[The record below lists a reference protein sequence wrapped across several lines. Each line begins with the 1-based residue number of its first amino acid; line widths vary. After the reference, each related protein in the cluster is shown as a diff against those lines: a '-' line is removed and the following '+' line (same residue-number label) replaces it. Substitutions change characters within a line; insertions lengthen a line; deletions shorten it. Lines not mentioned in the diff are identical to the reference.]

1 MEKSTIDTLM
11 VQKPQKTPIF
21 FFCELCDF
29 SCSNKNHFNRHLLTR
44 KHLKKKSTKSTNIG
58 PFKCKNCS
66 KIYKQSQGLS
76 RHKKM
81 CKTKCNMNVTNVT
94 KNVTNVTKSGMSK
107 MKCPEAERSENL
119 NAENKLLEKFNEF
132 EKKLEEKDK
141 RLEKKDEQIFSLI
154 NIIAKNGVGNTNANN
169 NKSHNVNS
177 LNTQN
182 NNLTV
187 NVYLNEHCKDA
198 MNIKDFVEKVKVSL
212 EDLQYTTD
220 NGFAEGI
227 SNIFMK
233 QLNDMKPTER
243 PIHCTDAKRCKFY
256 VKDENNDWKK
266 DAENKKINK
275 SISDITL
282 KQIKMLKVWEGAHPY
297 WNSNT
302 ILSMRRQEIIC
313 KIMGG
318 RDMEDQSKNRKK
330 IKQMIGE
337 TIKLK
342 EAMAQITNAKN
353 DVGKL
358 LYLNK

>member
-1 MEKSTIDTLM
+1 MTYKKCKMLH
-11 VQKPQKTPIF
+11 KNAKNAKKYN
-21 FFCELCDF
+21 CELCDF
-29 SCSNKNHFNRHLLTR
+29 YCSSKYNYKIHLSTL
-44 KHLKKKSTKSTNIG
+44 KHLNKKNAKNANCLI
-58 PFKCKNCS
+58 FKCENCD

-76 RHKKM
+76 RHKKS
-81 CKTKCNMNVTNVT
+81 CEIKCNLNVTNVT
-94 KNVTNVTKSGMSK
+94 KNVTNVTKSEMSK
-107 MKCPEAERSENL
+107 MKCPEAEMSKNLSTENI
-119 NAENKLLEKFNEF
+119 LLKII
-132 EKKLEEKDK
+132 EEKDK
-141 RLEKKDEQIFSLI
+141 IIEQQTNWVKLI
-154 NIIAKNGVGNTNANN
+154 NKNGLGN

-198 MNIKDFVEKVKVSL
+198 MNIKDFVEKVKISL

-266 DAENKKINK
+266 DAENKKIDK

-282 KQIKMLKVWEGAHPY
+282 KQIKMLKVWEDSHPS

-302 ILSMRRQEIIC
+302 ILSMHRQEIIC

-318 RDMEDQSKNRKK
+318 RDMEDQAKNRKK

-342 EAMAQITNAKN
+342 DAMKVAHIDN
-353 DVGKL
+353 
-358 LYLNK
+358 

>member
-1 MEKSTIDTLM
+1 MNENKREMDTKNEKIF
-11 VQKPQKTPIF
+11 QKYK
-21 FFCELCDF
+21 CDSCDF
-29 SCSNKNHFNRHLLTR
+29 VCSYKCDYFRHITTR
-44 KHLKKKSTKSTNIG
+44 KHINKKNEKNEKIDK
-58 PFKCKNCS
+58 FKQFICEKCY
-66 KIYKQSQGLS
+66 KIYKHSQGLS
-76 RHKKM
+76 KHKKK
-81 CKTKCNMNVTNVT
+81 CKTKCIHNVSNVS
-94 KNVTNVTKSGMSK
+94 KNVSDVSKNELSK
-107 MKCPEAERSENL
+107 MKCPEVELSENMDD
-119 NAENKLLEKFNEF
+119 
-132 EKKLEEKDK
+132 EKKALYRIIEKRDK
-141 RLEKKDEQIFSLI
+141 IINNMSLVLQTRLEKKDEQIFTLMNMI
-154 NIIAKNGVGNTNANN
+154 TKNGTGITNT

-177 LNTQN
+177 NNTQN

-302 ILSMRRQEIIC
+302 VLGMHRQEIIC
-313 KIMGG
+313 QIMGG
-318 RDMEDQSKNRKK
+318 RDMEAQNKNRKK
-330 IKQMIGE
+330 IKQMIGA

-342 EAMAQITNAKN
+342 EAMAEITKTKN
-353 DVGKL
+353 
-358 LYLNK
+358 NF